1 MNDSARLNHRPFPDT
16 AMWIALLCLAQP
28 VLDILSYWLG
38 QLPHGSSVSLA
49 LRMIILALTILYTWF
64 LSERKKPLILMFA
77 VLAAFWILHA
87 GNCLL
92 VGYQSPVSDFINYAR
107 TAQIPVLA
115 YCCAVLLSKT
125 HDPLTLLEKLFTI
138 SLYFIAFVTV
148 LAVITGTTVY
158 SYTRWNVGYSGWF
171 GWTNSQ
177 SAIYAVL
184 TVFSVFPALA
194 RRNWLPA
201 GIRCAVGFL
210 LLFFLGT
217 RLAYAEIFFIA
228 AASVAAMLMTRRFDW
243 RSAAVILVLAVLCGG
258 CFRLSP
264 MAVNQR
270 LYQESV
276 AEQQQ
281 AADDSDLT
289 VDALYEKYMSAMVD
303 RFGMEAV
310 KNVYHNSRDVSVIGD
325 VRLYKINYCKMVM
338 AQLPLTSRLFG
349 FELAETRHQQSIFDV
364 ENDFH
369 GIYFLYGIV
378 GLALLLGYFI
388 YYAFKALR
396 GLFRGDS
403 AANKMWLLAACV
415 SVLLLIINSYFSA
428 SVLRRPNAS
437 FYLSVSLAIVSFLT
451 EDRERGSA

>member
-1 MNDSARLNHRPFPDT
+1 MNNSTRLNHRPFSDT
-16 AMWIALLCLAQP
+16 AVWIALLCLAQP

-38 QLPHGSSVSLA
+38 KLPHGSSVSLG

-64 LSERKKPLILMFA
+64 LSEREKPMILMFV
-77 VLAAFWILHA
+77 VLAAFWFFHA
-87 GNCLL
+87 GSCLFI
-92 VGYQSPVSDFINYAR
+92 GYQSPVSDFINYAR
-107 TAQIPVLA
+107 TAQIPILA

-125 HDPLTLLEKLFTI
+125 QDPLTLLEKLFTI
-138 SLYFIAFVTV
+138 SLYFIAFITV

-158 SYTRWNVGYSGWF
+158 SYTRWKVGYSGWF

-184 TVFSVFPALA
+184 TVFSVFPALE
-194 RRNWLPA
+194 RRDWLQA
-201 GIRCAVGFL
+201 GFRCTIGFL

-228 AASVAAMLMTRRFDW
+228 VAAVAAMLVTRRFDW
-243 RSAAVILVLAVLCGG
+243 RSTAAILVLAVLCGV
-258 CFRLSP
+258 CYRLSP
-264 MAVNQR
+264 MAVNHK
-270 LYQESV
+270 LYQKSV

-289 VDALYEKYMSAMVD
+289 IDALYEKYMSAMVD

-310 KNVYHNSRDVSVIGD
+310 KNVYHNTRDVSVIGD

-338 AQLPLTSRLFG
+338 AQLPISSRLFG

-369 GIYFLYGIV
+369 GIYFLYGLT
-378 GLALLLGYFI
+378 GLALLLGYLL
-388 YYAFKALR
+388 YYAEKALI
-396 GLFRGDS
+396 GLFRINS
-403 AANKMWLLAACV
+403 AEAKIWLLSASV
-415 SVLLLIINSYFSA
+415 SALILMFNSYFSA

-437 FYLSVSLAIVSFLT
+437 FYLSITLAIVSFLT
-451 EDRERGSA
+451 EDRERGSE

>member
-1 MNDSARLNHRPFPDT
+1 MNNSTRLNHRPFSDT
-16 AMWIALLCLAQP
+16 AVWIALLCLAQP

-38 QLPHGSSVSLA
+38 KLPHGSSVSLG

-64 LSERKKPLILMFA
+64 LSERKKPMILMFV
-77 VLAAFWILHA
+77 VLAAFWFFHA
-87 GNCLL
+87 GSCLFI
-92 VGYQSPVSDFINYAR
+92 GYQSPVSDFINYAR
-107 TAQIPVLA
+107 TAQIPILA

-125 HDPLTLLEKLFTI
+125 QDPLTLLEKLFTI
-138 SLYFIAFVTV
+138 SLYFIAFITV

-158 SYTRWNVGYSGWF
+158 SYTRWKVGYSGWF

-184 TVFSVFPALA
+184 TVFSVFPALV
-194 RRNWLPA
+194 RRDWLQA
-201 GIRCAVGFL
+201 GLRCAIGFL

-228 AASVAAMLMTRRFDW
+228 VAAVAAMLVTRRFDW
-243 RSAAVILVLAVLCGG
+243 RSTAAILVLAVLCGV
-258 CFRLSP
+258 CYRFSP
-264 MAVNQR
+264 MAVNHK
-270 LYQESV
+270 LYQKSV

-289 VDALYEKYMSAMVD
+289 IDALYEKYMSAMVD

-310 KNVYHNSRDVSVIGD
+310 KNVYHNTRDVSVIGD

-338 AQLPLTSRLFG
+338 AQLPISSRLFG

-369 GIYFLYGIV
+369 GIYFLYGLT
-378 GLALLLGYFI
+378 GLALLLGYLL
-388 YYAFKALR
+388 YYAEKALI
-396 GLFRGDS
+396 GLFRINS
-403 AANKMWLLAACV
+403 AEAKIWLLSASV
-415 SVLLLIINSYFSA
+415 SALILMFNSYFSA

-437 FYLSVSLAIVSFLT
+437 FYLSITLAIVSFLT
-451 EDRERGSA
+451 EDRERGSE

>member
-1 MNDSARLNHRPFPDT
+1 MNGSARLHHRPFSDT
-16 AMWIALLCLAQP
+16 AVWIALLCLAQP

-38 QLPHGSSVSLA
+38 KLPHGSSVSLG

-64 LSERKKPLILMFA
+64 LSERKKPMILMFV

-87 GNCLL
+87 GNCLI

-107 TAQIPVLA
+107 TAQIPILA

-125 HDPLTLLEKLFTI
+125 RDPLPLLEKLFTL
-138 SLYFIAFVTV
+138 SLYFIAFITV
-148 LAVITGTTVY
+148 LAVITGTTVF

-184 TVFSVFPALA
+184 TVFSVFPALT
-194 RRNWLPA
+194 RRNWLQA
-201 GIRCAVGFL
+201 GLRCAVGFL

-228 AASVAAMLMTRRFDW
+228 VASVASMLMTRRFDW
-243 RSAAVILVLAVLCGG
+243 RSAAVILVFAALCGV
-258 CFRLSP
+258 CFSLSP

-270 LYQESV
+270 LYQDSV

-289 VDALYEKYMSAMVD
+289 VDELYEKYMSAMVN

-338 AQLPLTSRLFG
+338 AQLPLSSRLFG

-369 GIYFLYGIV
+369 GIFFLYGIV

-388 YYAFKALR
+388 YFAIKALR
-396 GLFRGDS
+396 GLLRGDS

>member
-1 MNDSARLNHRPFPDT
+1 MNNSTRLNHRPFSDT
-16 AMWIALLCLAQP
+16 AVWIALLCLAQP

-38 QLPHGSSVSLA
+38 KLPHGSSVSLG
-49 LRMIILALTILYTWF
+49 LRMIILALTILYIWF
-64 LSERKKPLILMFA
+64 LSERKKPMILMFA
-77 VLAAFWILHA
+77 VLAAFWFFHA
-87 GNCLL
+87 VNCLFI
-92 VGYQSPVSDFINYAR
+92 GYQSPVSDFINYAR
-107 TAQIPVLA
+107 TAQIPILA

-125 HDPLTLLEKLFTI
+125 QDPLTLLEKLFTI
-138 SLYFIAFVTV
+138 SLYFIAFITV

-158 SYTRWNVGYSGWF
+158 SYTRWKVGYSGWF

-184 TVFSVFPALA
+184 AVFSVFPALE
-194 RRNWLPA
+194 RRDWLQA
-201 GIRCAVGFL
+201 GFRCAIGFL

-228 AASVAAMLMTRRFDW
+228 VAAVAAMLVTRRFNW
-243 RSAAVILVLAVLCGG
+243 RSAAVILVLAVLCGV
-258 CFRLSP
+258 CYRLSP
-264 MAVNQR
+264 MAVNHK
-270 LYQESV
+270 LYQKSV

-289 VDALYEKYMSAMVD
+289 IDALYEKYMSAMVD

-310 KNVYHNSRDVSVIGD
+310 KNVYHNTRDVSVIGD

-338 AQLPLTSRLFG
+338 AQLPISSRLFG

-369 GIYFLYGIV
+369 GIYFLYGLT
-378 GLALLLGYFI
+378 GLALLLGYLL
-388 YYAFKALR
+388 YYAEKALI
-396 GLFRGDS
+396 GLFRINS
-403 AANKMWLLAACV
+403 AEAKIWLLSASV
-415 SVLLLIINSYFSA
+415 SALILMFNSYFSA

-437 FYLSVSLAIVSFLT
+437 FYLSITLAIVSFLT
-451 EDRERGSA
+451 EDRERGSE